1 MHDLSQFDAAE
12 LVKKLADPNLIV
24 RTLATNELVDRVGT
38 EAITLLE
45 KTAEERIRLGTYQ
58 DGHTQADRDY
68 KAALRASGPHA
79 AIMSMSKANRTA
91 LHTIW
96 PLERLGAGGELL
108 LARCIASER
117 PALQFAA
124 RVQADRAVPGTFMEP
139 KPTTIERQFLDHI
152 WRSDHEGDWRAASEF
167 LARGSTRDGILM
179 SLEFLHYLRF
189 ENAWYDKEDK
199 GTDYALRVALRDQ
212 LAQPGGYSI
221 AEKEWDLWGCEIL
234 AGVSLAVK
242 TPAAAGYLAK
252 HLERTRFA
260 SPQAGDYLRH
270 AVLYLPPEKLEAIA
284 GLIESV
290 KDAPLPQRLGVA
302 DNLTQAYRQR
312 GLPLSDALTDWTQRT
327 MLDALAS
334 SDDARL
340 KRGVEA
346 VRDVKLDAKLDLLAK
361 IVRDDKRDGALRLA
375 ALEATANLPASRD
388 LLTTTLGDP
397 RHMIIRKR
405 AAELLAQGGNT
416 DAVLAALPNAPQE
429 LALSI
434 CGALAK
440 TDAGCTALLD
450 AIEAGKASPR
460 LLLNKAVAGPLI
472 TRPKPL
478 RDRAVTL
485 TKDLPPEDARLDAVI
500 AERAAA
506 YGKAKPDATHGAQV
520 FQQSCAVCHRFRN
533 AGGNVGP
540 ALDGTAARG
549 PARLIEDILD
559 PNRNVDPAFRQ
570 AIIETKD
577 GRTFVGVNLRA
588 SDTALT
594 FTEATGKDTTL
605 ARADIK
611 SQTIS
616 NLSIMP
622 PVFET
627 VFAEKDLADLLAYL
641 LEP

>member
-1 MHDLSQFDAAE
+1 
-12 LVKKLADPNLIV
+12 
-24 RTLATNELVDRVGT
+24 
-38 EAITLLE
+38 
-45 KTAEERIRLGTYQ
+45 
-58 DGHTQADRDY
+58 
-68 KAALRASGPHA
+68 
-79 AIMSMSKANRTA
+79 
-91 LHTIW
+91 
-96 PLERLGAGGELL
+96 
-108 LARCIASER
+108 
-117 PALQFAA
+117 
-124 RVQADRAVPGTFMEP
+124 MEP

-167 LARGSTRDGILM
+167 LARGSTRIGIM
-179 SLEFLHYLRF
+179 TSLELLHYLRF
-189 ENAWYDKEDK
+189 DNAWYDKEDMA
-199 GTDYALRVALRDQ
+199 TDYALRVALRDQ

-221 AEKEWDLWGCEIL
+221 AEEDRYMWSCEIL

-242 TPAAAGYLAK
+242 TPAAAAYLAK
-252 HLERTRFA
+252 HLERTRFD

-270 AVLYLPPEKLEAIA
+270 AVLYLPPEKLGTIA

-290 KDAPLPQRLGVA
+290 KDAPLPQRLSVA
-302 DNLTQAYRQR
+302 DSLAQAYRQR
-312 GLPLSDALTDWTQRT
+312 GLPLPDALTDWTQHT

-334 SDDARL
+334 SDDALL

-346 VRDVKLDAKLDLLAK
+346 VRDVKLDAKLDPLAK

-388 LLTTTLGDP
+388 LLVTTLGDP

-416 DAVLAALPNAPQE
+416 DAALAALPNAPQE

-434 CGALAK
+434 SGALAK

-472 TRPKPL
+472 SRPKPL
-478 RDRAVTL
+478 RGRAVAL

-500 AERAAA
+500 ADRAAA
-506 YGKAKPDATHGAQV
+506 FAKAKPDATHGAHGAQI
-520 FQQSCAVCHRFRN
+520 FQQNCAVCHRFRN

-540 ALDGTAARG
+540 ALDGVAARG
-549 PARLIEDILD
+549 AARLIEDILD

-577 GRTFVGVNLRA
+577 GRTFLGVNLRG

-616 NLSIMP
+616 NLSLMP
-622 PVFET
+622 PAFET
-627 VFAEKDLADLLAYL
+627 VLVEKDLADLLAYL
-641 LEP
+641 LNP